1 MSTETTT
8 DRDRVAE
15 STSELVA
22 WKRGAIGGL
31 VGGLLFG
38 VLLAVSAPGVL
49 HTAIPALYGLGPEAG
64 VIGWTLHMSHSVV
77 LGIAFAAVTDAV
89 RLRDQF
95 DTNRGGGLV
104 GLTYGIILWVVLG
117 AVVMPAWL
125 GAVGFAGAPPIPNV
139 DPTSMAGHVAYG
151 VALGVTYAVLSDVSS
166 TEPDAP
172 SPA

>member
-8 DRDRVAE
+8 DRDRTVGSTAE
-15 STSELVA
+15 FVA
-22 WKRGAIGGL
+22 WKRGAIGGI
-31 VGGLLFG
+31 VGGILFG
-38 VLLAVSAPGVL
+38 VLLSVSSPGVL

-64 VIGWTLHMSHSVV
+64 IVGWTLHMSHAVV
-77 LGIAFAAVTDAV
+77 LGIAFAAVTDTA
-89 RLRDQF
+89 RLRPQF
-95 DTNRGGGLV
+95 DTHRGGGLV

-125 GAVGFAGAPPIPNV
+125 GAVGFAGAPAVPNV

-151 VALGVTYAVLSDVSS
+151 VALGVTYAVLSDVSV

-172 SPA
+172 ATA

>member
-1 MSTETTT
+1 M
-8 DRDRVAE
+8 VG
-15 STSELVA
+15 

-38 VLLAVSAPGVL
+38 VLLSVSSPGVI

-64 VIGWTLHMSHSVV
+64 VIGWTLHMSHAVV
-77 LGIAFAAVTDAV
+77 LGVAFAAVTDTA
-89 RLRDQF
+89 RLRAQF

-104 GLTYGIILWVVLG
+104 GLTYGLVLWVILG
-117 AVVMPAWL
+117 AVVMPVWL
-125 GAVGFAGAPPIPNV
+125 GAMGFAGAPAVPNV

-166 TEPDAP
+166 AEPDAP